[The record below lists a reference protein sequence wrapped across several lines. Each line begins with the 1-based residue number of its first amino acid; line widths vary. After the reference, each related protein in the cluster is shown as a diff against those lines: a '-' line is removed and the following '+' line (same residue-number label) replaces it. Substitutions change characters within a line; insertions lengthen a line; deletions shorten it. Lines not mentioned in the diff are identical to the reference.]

1 MPSFPFLV
9 SKGAVAQRIRQ
20 HDRGATL
27 LGEVTSCPARSNRNV
42 GGDVGIVCVQFV
54 LRPETIRDVP
64 MAKLIFI
71 NLPVSDLARAT
82 AFYEAIGAVKNAQ
95 FSDDTASCMVFSDTI
110 HAMLMTHDKYRQFTT
125 KKIAD
130 AKTTSQV
137 LICISA
143 DSRAEVDDL
152 VSKAGSAGG
161 VIDPSPQDDYDFMYG
176 RSFEDLDGHLWG
188 VNWMDFE
195 AVAKEPAAPY

>member
-1 MPSFPFLV
+1 
-9 SKGAVAQRIRQ
+9 
-20 HDRGATL
+20 
-27 LGEVTSCPARSNRNV
+27 
-42 GGDVGIVCVQFV
+42 
-54 LRPETIRDVP
+54 

-82 AFYEAIGAVKNAQ
+82 AFYQAIGAVKNAR

-110 HAMLMTHDKYRQFTT
+110 HAMLMTHEKYRQFTT

-152 VSKAGSAGG
+152 VSKAESAGG
-161 VIDPSPQDDYDFMYG
+161 AIDPSPQDD
-176 RSFEDLDGHLWG
+176 
-188 VNWMDFE
+188 
-195 AVAKEPAAPY
+195 

>member
-1 MPSFPFLV
+1 
-9 SKGAVAQRIRQ
+9 
-20 HDRGATL
+20 
-27 LGEVTSCPARSNRNV
+27 
-42 GGDVGIVCVQFV
+42 
-54 LRPETIRDVP
+54 

-71 NLPVSDLARAT
+71 NLPVGDLVRAT
-82 AFYEAIGAVKNAQ
+82 AFYQAIGAVKNAQ
-95 FSDDTASCMVFSDTI
+95 FSDDTASCMVFSDII

-152 VSKAGSAGG
+152 VSKAGQAGG

-195 AVAKEPAAPY
+195 AFPRNTAAPAA

>member
-1 MPSFPFLV
+1 
-9 SKGAVAQRIRQ
+9 
-20 HDRGATL
+20 
-27 LGEVTSCPARSNRNV
+27 
-42 GGDVGIVCVQFV
+42 
-54 LRPETIRDVP
+54 

-82 AFYEAIGAVKNAQ
+82 AFYQAIGAVKNAQ
-95 FSDDTASCMVFSDTI
+95 FCDDTASCMVLSDTI
-110 HAMLMTHDKYRQFTT
+110 HVMLMTHDKYRFFTT

-137 LICISA
+137 LLCISA
-143 DSRAEVDDL
+143 DSRAEVDD
-152 VSKAGSAGG
+152 VVGKAGSAGG
-161 VIDPSPQDDYDFMYG
+161 VIDPSPVDEYDFMYG

-195 AVAKEPAAPY
+195 AMAGTTDAPAA